1 MVLEPKKQCVSEGM
15 TLRHALLL
23 CFVKEGRE
31 LGFPSGELR
40 EDGEGKKRVPRGRS
54 LGFSLGEL
62 GEDG

>member
-1 MVLEPKKQCVSEGM
+1 M
-15 TLRHALLL
+15 TLGHALLL

-54 LGFSLGEL
+54 LGFSFGEL